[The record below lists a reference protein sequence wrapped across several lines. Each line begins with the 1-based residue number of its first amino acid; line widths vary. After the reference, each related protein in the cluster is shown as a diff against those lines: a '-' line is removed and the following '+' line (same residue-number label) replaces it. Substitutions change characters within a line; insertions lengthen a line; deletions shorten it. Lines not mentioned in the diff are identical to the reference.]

1 VTTIGEITRTVSDIM
16 TKLNIHMKN
25 ILEAGYSV
33 ERMLD
38 FMKVFNQDIEK
49 QVKQAITIKPI
60 LSNNDDKMV
69 VEESGAIL
77 KDFRDEWNKSMIEC

>member
-1 VTTIGEITRTVSDIM
+1 MYVSNEMLVKLYSVTTISEITRTVSEIM
-16 TKLNIHMKN
+16 TKLNTHMKN

-38 FMKVFNQDIEK
+38 FMKVFYQDVEK

-60 LSNNDDKMV
+60 LSNNDEKVV
-69 VEESGAIL
+69 VEESGTIL
-77 KDFRDEWNKSMIEC
+77 